1 MLEPDFSLGVVKLCF
16 WGTAFFC
23 PKWFKWEK
31 QHSNAVLVHPI
42 IISLSAMFSCN
53 KNGLAF
59 YMVSFWF
66 LRVFSDGEAVR
77 FSAWITHLKY
87 NDVQSICV
95 PNIATDSIFACN
107 IRSSLNRIRVSAFG
121 HISIIVTA
129 FGSDSWHCYCWGCD
143 STSWLNRKGFFFR
156 FWIAYFILPMCS

>member
-1 MLEPDFSLGVVKLCF
+1 
-16 WGTAFFC
+16 
-23 PKWFKWEK
+23 
-31 QHSNAVLVHPI
+31 
-42 IISLSAMFSCN
+42 MFSCN

-129 FGSDSWHCYCWGCD
+129 FGSDSWHCYCRGCD
-143 STSWLNRKGFFFR
+143 STSWLNRKGFFLDSELLTLFCPCAASWMGSLNKSNDYSGIR
-156 FWIAYFILPMCS
+156 KDFDMLLSGLYGNF